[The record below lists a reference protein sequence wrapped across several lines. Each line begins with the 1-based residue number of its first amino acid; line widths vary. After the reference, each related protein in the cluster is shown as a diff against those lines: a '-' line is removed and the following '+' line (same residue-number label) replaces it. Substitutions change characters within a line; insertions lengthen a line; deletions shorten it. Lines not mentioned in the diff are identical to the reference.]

1 MQEDNSQ
8 DENKAWRI
16 VCVKRKTT
24 LRPRAHVHIVGVGTG
39 ESSTWA
45 DIRWTLSQ
53 ALAALKDGDRF
64 YILDEDS
71 GQQMEVTKTTCPV
84 CNKAILSEPDAG
96 SARLEDLRECKYG
109 TDIEVNFS
117 DS

>member
-1 MQEDNSQ
+1 MQEETSQ
-8 DENKAWRI
+8 NKNKAWRI
-16 VCVKRKTT
+16 VCVKRKAT
-24 LRPRAHVHIVGVGTG
+24 LRPRSHVHIIGVGTG

-53 ALAALKDGDRF
+53 ALAALKDGDTF

-71 GQQMEVTKTTCPV
+71 GKHTEVTKTNCLV
-84 CNKAILSEPDAG
+84 CNKAILSEPNTA
-96 SARLEDLRECKYG
+96 AACLEDLRECKYD
-109 TDIEVNFS
+109 TDLEVNFS